1 MDSERNKKGT
11 TGSGH
16 YYADAKMLAA
26 LLSQEGE
33 AEVAEY
39 IRAVMEGGSSATEIL
54 MGLRHWCQQ
63 ALDQGR
69 AGKQTTRARI
79 KEFVKALESVLS

>member
-1 MDSERNKKGT
+1 MSRD
-11 TGSGH
+11 
-16 YYADAKMLAA
+16 YYADARTLAA

-33 AEVAEY
+33 TQVAEHL
-39 IRAVMEGGSSATEIL
+39 RDVMEGGSTATEIL
-54 MGLRHWCQQ
+54 MGLRYRCQQ

-69 AGKQTTRARI
+69 AGSQTTRARI